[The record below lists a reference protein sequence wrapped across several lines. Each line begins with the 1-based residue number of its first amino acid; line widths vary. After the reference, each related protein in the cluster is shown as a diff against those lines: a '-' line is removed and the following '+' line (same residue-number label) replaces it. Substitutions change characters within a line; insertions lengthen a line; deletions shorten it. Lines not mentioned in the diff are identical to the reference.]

1 MAVHGRGYTGDRQ
14 TREEESLSFD
24 SLHDYVYSDLDFIFK
39 PTLAYQEAGLS
50 GDVAKKFDGDA
61 IKQSVKNIVL
71 TNTYER
77 PWKPTMGCN
86 IRNLLFEDIE
96 FDFFETFQIQEK
108 IKNQLGL
115 YEPRITVENVSIATS
130 DKYQDTL
137 NISISYKLKTITKLS
152 NPRTVI
158 VKIAVKRIR

>member
-1 MAVHGRGYTGDRQ
+1 M
-14 TREEESLSFD
+14 
-24 SLHDYVYSDLDFIFK
+24 
-39 PTLAYQEAGLS
+39 S